1 MTEFDWLRAAE
12 GQPDPST
19 EGGESGYLSS
29 PSERLDPRLFD
40 RYDTLRQSVAFG
52 IIKRLLDFFD
62 DDLGLHAARD
72 WSRIWLSGS
81 GITYQWDADRG
92 NGDLDVMVGI
102 DRVKFNKANPGHELM
117 GDEDLAGWLDGAMK
131 TVLWP
136 KTAHTE
142 FNGKAYELTYFYNPG
157 TGTDINHIHPYAA
170 YDVWKGTWVV
180 RPPKLPKD
188 PASLYP
194 QHWYGRAHQDS
205 LRAQSLVRNYHK
217 HINDLRA
224 ASPGTPGHINAGAA
238 LNLVT
243 SQARAMLDDI
253 HHGRAAAFTNAGK
266 GYGDEHNFRWQM
278 AKASGTIKGLSEISG
293 IRDRAQEQSDTELY
307 GGPLARADELVR
319 RASDH
324 NRPYGRTK

>member
-29 PSERLDPRLFD
+29 PSDRLDPALFD
-40 RYDTLRQSVAFG
+40 RYEVLRTDVAFA
-52 IIKRLLDFFD
+52 IIRKLLDFFT
-62 DDLGLHAARD
+62 DDLALRSARD
-72 WSRIWLSGS
+72 WSKIWLAGS

-102 DRVKFNKANPGHELM
+102 DRVTFNQANPGHELM
-117 GDEDLAGWLDGAMK
+117 GDDDLAAWLDGAMK

-142 FNGKAYELTYFYNPG
+142 FNGKTYELTYFYNAG
-157 TGTDINHIHPYAA
+157 TGVDVKRIHPYAA

-194 QHWYGRAHQDS
+194 KAWYGTAHQDS
-205 LRAQSLVRNYHK
+205 LRAQSLVKHYHE
-217 HINDLRA
+217 HMNALRA
-224 ASPGTPGHINAGAA
+224 AQPGTPGHINAGAM

-253 HHGRAAAFTNAGK
+253 HHGRGRSFTNAGN
-266 GYGDEHNFRWQM
+266 GYGDPSNFRWQM

-293 IRDRAQEQSDTELY
+293 IRSRAQDQSDTELY
-307 GGPLARADELVR
+307 GGPLAAADELVR
-319 RASDH
+319 RASD
-324 NRPYGRTK
+324 RYGRTTS